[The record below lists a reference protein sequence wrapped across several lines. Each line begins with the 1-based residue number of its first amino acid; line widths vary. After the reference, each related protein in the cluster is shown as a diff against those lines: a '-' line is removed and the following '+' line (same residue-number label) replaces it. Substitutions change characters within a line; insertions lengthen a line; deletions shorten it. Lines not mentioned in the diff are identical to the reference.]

1 MTDVCRW
8 QAASKLASKLGLLSR
23 RSGKERR
30 QGRCP
35 DKGKGQGMADSIRK
49 VSSRLHRHRHS
60 ESLMTSY
67 LRMQAAT
74 ADPEGGTGREL
85 DRPAVGALA
94 DDRSA
99 VGGQGGRQGNGG
111 GHGVGGEGMR
121 GAAHGYSHSVQVSG
135 YSQDSKG
142 EGHSSMVGSR
152 LRRQN
157 QAAGETQGH
166 ACVSFNKR
174 VPDTIAICL

>member
-1 MTDVCRW
+1 
-8 QAASKLASKLGLLSR
+8 
-23 RSGKERR
+23 
-30 QGRCP
+30 
-35 DKGKGQGMADSIRK
+35 
-49 VSSRLHRHRHS
+49 
-60 ESLMTSY
+60 MTSY

-85 DRPAVGALA
+85 NRPAVGASA

-99 VGGQGGRQGNGG
+99 VGWQSGRQGNRGVHGG
-111 GHGVGGEGMR
+111 GGEGTH
-121 GAAHGYSHSVQVSG
+121 GVVHGYSHSVQVSG

-142 EGHSSMVGSR
+142 EGYSSMVGSR

-166 ACVSFNKR
+166 ACVSFNKH